1 MTHKQ
6 LVKITRKNIRDY
18 LALGTGA
25 VLMGLSISVFLIDA
39 HVVPGGIS
47 TIAMGLYY
55 ISGGSI
61 PVGMAL
67 WFMNI
72 PLFLWGTRSLGMGF
86 AARTIFGFTVFSL
99 SIDLFRGELPGLHFI
114 RWNTSATIL
123 DLLHND
129 FFFLTVI
136 GAILLGVGM
145 GMVLKNRGSIGGMDV
160 ITAVLQRRYG
170 IKPGKSIIYLN
181 VIVILAATFII
192 DIKGIAQGRPPY
204 SLAFYAFMLTFIIS
218 RIVDMMLDGFD
229 YARSALIISDKCDLI
244 KDAILNDLNR
254 GATAIKGRG
263 LYHNTDRDIIMTV
276 ITRKELPA
284 LQEKIEAIDPK
295 AFVVI
300 STVHEVVGEGF
311 RRRT

>member
-1 MTHKQ
+1 MPYFT
-6 LVKITRKNIRDY
+6 LTRKTFKEY

-47 TIAMGLYY
+47 AIAMGLYY
-55 ISGGSI
+55 ISNGAI
-61 PVGMAL
+61 PVGLSL

-86 AARTIFGFTVFSL
+86 AARTIFGFTLFSF
-99 SIDLFRGELPGLHFI
+99 SIDLFRGEAPGLSFI
-114 RWNTSATIL
+114 HWNTSATIL

-136 GAILLGVGM
+136 GAVLLGVGM
-145 GMVLKNRGSIGGMDV
+145 GLVLKHRGSIGGMDV
-160 ITAVLQRRYG
+160 ITAVLQKRYG
-170 IKPGKSIIYLN
+170 IKPGRSIIALN
-181 VIVILAATFII
+181 VIVILAATVII
-192 DIKGIAQGRPPY
+192 DYKEISMARPAY

-229 YARSALIISDKCDLI
+229 YARSALIISDKCETI
-244 KDAILNDLNR
+244 RDAILKDLNR
-254 GATAIKGRG
+254 GATALKGRG
-263 LYHNTDRDIIMTV
+263 LYYNTDRDIIMTV

-284 LQEKIEAIDPK
+284 LREKIAAIDPD

-300 STVHEVVGEGF
+300 STVHEVLGEGF
-311 RRRT
+311 KRRT